1 MDLGAGHGPSDGA
14 QASSPWSD
22 ASNASMA
29 GNHLVDPLTP
39 ECPAFVDATMIQ
51 ASMTTAWFYMLRA
64 KEYCDS
70 NGVDEDMVLRGVD
83 LRFTKDAIGVEDDTA
98 NEVTMQFRKTKTDQ
112 LCFGESKTLKST
124 GVHVLCPVEALLR
137 MKKAWPTRFIKT
149 HGDALKPLFR
159 WANGNVLKR
168 TEVQSLLQQAARG
181 VGLPPERFMSHSLR
195 IGGATALFQ
204 STGEIELVKCQGRWS
219 SSAVQRYLHD
229 GGEQLARVSVKMAGS
244 GNATNYA

>member
-1 MDLGAGHGPSDGA
+1 
-14 QASSPWSD
+14 
-22 ASNASMA
+22 MA